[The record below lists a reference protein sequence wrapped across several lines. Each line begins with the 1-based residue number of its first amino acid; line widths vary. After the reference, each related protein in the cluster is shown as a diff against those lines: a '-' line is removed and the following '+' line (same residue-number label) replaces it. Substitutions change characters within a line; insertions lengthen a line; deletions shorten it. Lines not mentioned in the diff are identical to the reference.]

1 MEIEVIQM
9 NFCLFSRTS
18 MTALEERLHRLR
30 KEMETVREEKTRLNV
45 ALDFSKDERNLINKQ
60 LKEAQDKSSLFFKNH
75 IHNSQ
80 LFIIAFIIL
89 MIYEK
94 WF

>member
-45 ALDFSKDERNLINKQ
+45 ALDFSKDERNLVDKQ
-60 LKEAQDKSSLFFKNH
+60 LKEAQDKTSSLFRSLNNY
-75 IHNSQ
+75 IRN
-80 LFIIAFIIL
+80 
-89 MIYEK
+89 
-94 WF
+94 